1 MAEVEQD
8 AVTTAARGGV
18 EAGLA
23 ARLVAQSL
31 PLPGGLAGPAASDF
45 VRSYLDHIGDPA
57 SALGEG
63 IDEGLLVQRLHSH
76 VQLGERRAEGQILVK
91 VQPPT
96 HRGGSTVVQLV
107 SGDRPWIVDTL
118 TLGATRRGWSIREI
132 VHPQIVVRRDGDGR
146 LLGAGSPSDT
156 GARAESWVDMEL
168 YPAWGSAAGDEAPL
182 LEQDL
187 REAMAGL
194 SAVTEDVD
202 RMRLQAV
209 RNADSVLGGHGPS
222 EPRERALTSAM
233 LRWLLE
239 GHFVFLGYREYEV
252 SEDGQEFTPREGTG
266 LGVLRDDLHDPSDF
280 SATPQASSPELMVCT
295 KDSIR
300 STLVRGAYRDY
311 LGIRVRDESGRLVG
325 EHRFLGLFTSSA
337 YAESVLDVPILR
349 GKAGAIMDS
358 IGYAPDSYGGQA
370 VMAALDA
377 YPRDELLQ
385 ASAEELTP
393 VIDAV
398 SRLGERNRLRVFVRA
413 GRWGRF
419 LSALV
424 YFPRDRYNT
433 AVRERMQRTILDVV
447 GGSSI
452 DHRAS
457 VSDSVL
463 ARLYFTVQM
472 QPGHELDAPVD
483 SAELQ
488 RRLSADIRGWDDD
501 FIEIADNLDSER
513 RGIDFPDSYK
523 DDYPAWVGVEDL
535 LAFDS
540 LAGDDDMVVRL
551 FSPHEPDAG
560 RVDARLKVFTM
571 GEHLDLSRVMP
582 HLSCFGVDV
591 REERPYHVRLRGRDA
606 MLYDFGLGL
615 EHASEALRTGQEQ
628 ARTRFTEAFKASVSG
643 VVDPDAL
650 NRLVADTELDWRDVE
665 VLRAVSRYLQQA
677 RSSFSQAY
685 IATTLVANPAVAT
698 ALVKIFRARFDPGLG
713 KDLEQRRQLVDELV
727 ATVHA
732 ELEAV
737 TALDHDRILRQ
748 FLAVLLAAVRTN
760 HWVPGARALAIKL
773 ATQQI
778 DFLPSPVPLYE
789 IFVYDR
795 RVEGVHLRF
804 GKVARGGIRWSDRAE
819 DYRTE
824 ILGLVKAQMVKN
836 SVIVPVGAKGGF
848 FPHRLHKA
856 MTRAER
862 GAEGVESYKIFVSS
876 LLSVTDNIVD
886 GTTIHPD
893 RVVTW
898 DEDDPYLVVA
908 ADKGTATF
916 SDIANSLA
924 QAQDYWL
931 GDAFASGGS
940 VGYDHKAMGITA
952 RGAWE
957 SVTRHFRERGL
968 DPQTQEFSCV
978 GIGDMS
984 GDVFGNGMLL
994 SHRTRLVA
1002 AFNHLHVFL
1011 DPQPDPETSWQE
1023 RRRLFELP
1031 RSTWADYDPSLISE
1045 GGGVYPRSA
1054 KSIAITEP
1062 VRAAL
1067 DLPAGSD
1074 ALTPAELIHAILQA
1088 PVDLLWNGGI
1098 GTYVKATGET
1108 NAQVGD
1114 KANDAVRV
1122 NGSQVRA
1129 TVAGEGGNLGWTQ
1142 AGRVEY
1148 ARAGGRIN
1156 TDFIDNSAG
1165 VDTSDHEVNIK
1176 ILLDAQVRTGRLT
1189 RSARDELLPTMAED
1203 VARHVLAHNV
1213 EQNLTLENSSAGAVE
1228 HAGVHE
1234 ELMCQLEAAGYLD
1247 RRLES
1252 LPSSTEMA
1260 RRIERGEGLVNPEL
1274 CTVLAWTKIA
1284 LEDEILASDLPED
1297 PYVAERL
1304 LGYFPPVLRERFADG
1319 MRAHPL
1325 HREIITTV
1333 VVNRFVD
1340 SQGISAASRLS
1351 EESGASDADVIRAQL
1366 AVRGIF
1372 GAGRLEQAT
1381 AAAGMSSATRLGL
1394 RLSLRQVVERG
1405 TRWLLHNHLSTLR
1418 PGGEG
1423 IEATTAQYRE
1433 DVRRVLGGLPQLL
1446 TAGGLAGYRKNVEQL
1461 RSQGVADELVAP
1473 AASWPRAHQALPI
1486 VRVAHGSGQDVE
1498 LSARVF
1504 FILSER
1510 LHMDPVL
1517 IRVEGLSRRNRW
1529 DIMARAAIRD
1539 ELQLARESI
1548 CRQVLNEAVG
1558 ADAEQIVDT
1567 WGQTHTGAA
1576 RTAERLGQLCVG
1588 EMDLARASVALQTLR
1603 SLLS

>member
-8 AVTTAARGGV
+8 IVTTTTRK
-18 EAGLA
+18 GLAPGFA

-31 PLPGGLAGPAASDF
+31 PLPGGLAGQAASDF
-45 VRSYLDHIGDPA
+45 VSAYLDHISDPA
-57 SALGEG
+57 SPLGEG
-63 IDEGLLVQRLHSH
+63 IDEGLIVQRLHSH
-76 VQLGERRAEGQILVK
+76 VQLGAVRADDQTLVH
-91 VQPPT
+91 VEPPT

-107 SGDRPWIVDTL
+107 ATDRPWIVDTL
-118 TLGATRRGWSIREI
+118 TLGAIRRGWSIREI
-132 VHPQIVVRRDGDGR
+132 VHPQIMVRRDAQGR
-146 LLGAGSPSDT
+146 LLGAGSASDP
-156 GARAESWVDMEL
+156 GAHAESWVDMEL
-168 YPAWGSAAGDEAPL
+168 YPAWGSSAGEEAPL
-182 LEQDL
+182 LEADL

-194 SAVTEDVD
+194 SAVAEDLHA
-202 RMRLQAV
+202 MRLQAV
-209 RNADSVLGGHGPS
+209 RNADSVLGGHGPCQ
-222 EPRERALTSAM
+222 PRERALTSAM

-239 GHFVFLGYREYEV
+239 EHFVFLGYREYRV
-252 SEDGQEFTPREGTG
+252 SEEGKRFTACEGSG

-280 SATPQASSPELMVCT
+280 SATPQPSSPELMVCT

-311 LGIRVRDESGRLVG
+311 LGIRVHDENGTLVG
-325 EHRFLGLFTSSA
+325 EHRFLGLFTTSA
-337 YAESVLDVPILR
+337 YAESVMGVPILR
-349 GKAGAIMDS
+349 GKAGAIMDN

-370 VMAALDA
+370 VMAALDSF
-377 YPRDELLQ
+377 PRDELLQ

-398 SRLGERNRLRVFVRA
+398 SRLGERNRLRVFVRT

-433 AVRERMQRTILDVV
+433 AVRERMQRTILDFV
-447 GGSSI
+447 GGTSI
-452 DHRAS
+452 DFRAS

-463 ARLYFTVQM
+463 ARLYFTLQLR
-472 QPGHELDAPVD
+472 PGHDVRVPVD

-560 RVDARLKVFTM
+560 RVDARLKVFMM
-571 GEHLDLSRVMP
+571 GEQLDLSQVMP

-615 EHASEALRTGQEQ
+615 EHATEALRTGQDQ
-628 ARTRFTEAFKASVSG
+628 TRTRFTEAFKASVSG
-643 VVDPDAL
+643 VIDPDGL
-650 NRLVADTELDWRDVE
+650 NRLVTDTELDWRDVE

-685 IATTLVANPAVAT
+685 IATTLVANPTVAT
-698 ALVKIFRARFDPGLG
+698 ALVEIFRARFDPGLG
-713 KDLEQRRQLVDELV
+713 TDLAQRRQLVEDLV
-727 ATVHA
+727 ETVHA
-732 ELEAV
+732 ELDAV
-737 TALDHDRILRQ
+737 TSLDHDRILRQ
-748 FLAVLLAAVRTN
+748 FLTVLLAAVRTN
-760 HWVPGARALAIKL
+760 HWVPGAKALAIKL
-773 ATQQI
+773 RTAQI

-862 GAEGVESYKIFVSS
+862 AAEGVASYKIFVSS
-876 LLSVTDNIVD
+876 LLSVTDNIV
-886 GTTIHPD
+886 GGATRHPD
-893 RVVTW
+893 RVVAW

-916 SDIANSLA
+916 SDIANSIA
-924 QAQDYWL
+924 EAQDYWL

-957 SVTRHFRERGL
+957 SVKRHFRELGH
-968 DPQTQEFSCV
+968 DPQTEDFSCV

-994 SHRTRLVA
+994 SRHTKLVA
-1002 AFNHLHVFL
+1002 AFNHLHIFL
-1011 DPQPDPETSWQE
+1011 DPQPDPEASWQE

-1031 RSTWADYDPSLISE
+1031 RSTWADYDPALISE
-1045 GGGVYPRSA
+1045 GGGVYPRTA
-1054 KSIAITEP
+1054 KSISITEP
-1062 VRAAL
+1062 VRQVL

-1098 GTYVKATGET
+1098 GTYVKAGWES
-1108 NAQVGD
+1108 NAMVGD
-1114 KANDAVRV
+1114 KANDAVRID
-1122 NGSQVRA
+1122 GAQVRA
-1129 TVAGEGGNLGWTQ
+1129 PVAGEGGNLGWTQ

-1148 ARAGGRIN
+1148 ARHGGHIN

-1176 ILLDAQVRTGRLT
+1176 ILLDAQVRAGKL
-1189 RSARDELLPTMAED
+1189 SQPARDALLPTMTDD

-1234 ELMCQLEAAGYLD
+1234 ELMRQLENAGYLD
-1247 RRLES
+1247 RKLEC
-1252 LPSSTEMA
+1252 LPSSAQMA
-1260 RRIERGEGLVNPEL
+1260 ERIEAGEGLTNPEL
-1274 CTVLAWTKIA
+1274 CSLLAWTKIS
-1284 LEDEILASDLPED
+1284 LEAEILDSDLPED
-1297 PYVAERL
+1297 PYVAKRL
-1304 LGYFPPVLRERFADG
+1304 FGYFPPELRARFADA
-1319 MRAHPL
+1319 MVEHPL

-1333 VVNRFVD
+1333 TVNRFVD

-1351 EESGASDADVIRAQL
+1351 EESEACDADVIRAQL
-1366 AVRGIF
+1366 AARAIF
-1372 GAGRLEQAT
+1372 GAGSLENAIM
-1381 AAAGMSSATRLGL
+1381 AAEMSSRAQLGL
-1394 RLSLRQVVERG
+1394 RLRLRQVVERG
-1405 TRWLLHNHLSTLR
+1405 TRWLLHNHLSALR
-1418 PGGEG
+1418 PDGDGIEG
-1423 IEATTAQYRE
+1423 ITDQYRS
-1433 DVRRVLGGLPQLL
+1433 DVQRVLTGLPGLL
-1446 TAGGLAGYRKNVEQL
+1446 TPVGLSGYEKTLSEL
-1461 RSQGVADELVAP
+1461 RSQGVANELVSP
-1473 AASWPRAHQALPI
+1473 AAGWPRAHQALPV
-1486 VRVAHGSGQDVE
+1486 VRVAHSSGTDVE
-1498 LSARVF
+1498 LSAKVF

-1510 LHMDPVL
+1510 LGMDPVL
-1517 IRVEGLSRRNRW
+1517 AKVEGLSRRNRW

-1539 ELQLARESI
+1539 ELQLAREAI
-1548 CRQVLNEAVG
+1548 CRQVLSHGAGEDAEEIVG
-1558 ADAEQIVDT
+1558 AWWRDNP
-1567 WGQTHTGAA
+1567 GAA
-1576 RTAERLGQLCVG
+1576 RCATRLAQLNLG
-1588 EMDLARASVALQTLR
+1588 EMDLARASVGLRALR
-1603 SLLS
+1603 SLLN